1 MSKYNL
7 FSDAELSSLL
17 KEGDRNAFTEIYER
31 YKYILHAHAL
41 NKTRDREEAR
51 DVIQEIFIYL
61 WDKREVICI
70 NNNLSGY
77 LYKAVRNAILN
88 KITHKQVQEK
98 YLDSMKAFSL
108 EDHVESDHR
117 IRERQLTDFIESE
130 IAILPPKMR
139 EIFELSRKAH
149 LSHHEIAEKLNISDQ
164 TVSKQVTNALKIL
177 RVKLGL
183 FIYFLMLM
191 NP

>member
-7 FSDAELSSLL
+7 LSDAVLSSLL
-17 KEGDRNAFTEIYER
+17 KEGDREAFTEIYER

-41 NKTRDREEAR
+41 NKIRDREEAR
-51 DVIQEIFIYL
+51 DVIQEVFIYL
-61 WDKREVICI
+61 WDKREVIYI

-88 KITHKQVQEK
+88 KITHKQVQGK
-98 YLDSMKAFSL
+98 YLDSMKSFSIKDNI
-108 EDHVESDHR
+108 ETDYR
-117 IRERQLTDFIESE
+117 IRERQLTDFIEGE
-130 IAILPPKMR
+130 IARLPSKMR

-177 RVKLGL
+177 RVKLGI
-183 FIYFLMLM
+183 FIYFLFLI
-191 NP
+191 NS

>member
-7 FSDAELSSLL
+7 LSDAVLSSLL
-17 KEGDRNAFTEIYER
+17 KEGDREAFTEIYER

-41 NKTRDREEAR
+41 NKIRDREEAR
-51 DVIQEIFIYL
+51 DVIQEVFIYL
-61 WDKREVICI
+61 WDKREVINI
-70 NNNLSGY
+70 DNNLSGY

-88 KITHKQVQEK
+88 KITHKQVQGK
-98 YLDSMKAFSL
+98 YLDAMKSFSIKDNI
-108 EDHVESDHR
+108 ETDYR
-117 IRERQLTDFIESE
+117 IRERQLTDFIEGE
-130 IAILPPKMR
+130 IARLPSKMR

-177 RVKLGL
+177 RVKLGI
-183 FIYFLMLM
+183 FIYFLFLI
-191 NP
+191 NS